1 MQGWIDPVP
10 KTTQSAWARW
20 WLYRYIS
27 AVHVRDFQAWLK
39 VYHPE
44 GFYAVLRH
52 TEYETGNNVLLVGE
66 DLRRLRARFESG
78 ESRDKRRMLHSIAW
92 IVEGKEEGS
101 ILAGF
106 TLWLDGRPSNCGCYE
121 MRLVQDDQGQMK
133 IRRCTVILDG
143 DVIQDTVYLPI

>member
-1 MQGWIDPVP
+1 MP
-10 KTTQSAWARW
+10 KTNQIAGAR
-20 WLYRYIS
+20 LLLDRYIS
-27 AVHVRDFQAWLK
+27 ALDQRDFQAWLNL
-39 VYHPE
+39 YHPE
-44 GFYAVLRH
+44 GFYAVLRR